1 MKSFTIIIA
10 ITLFGL
16 LPLTLVQGQTSPKP
30 AGNEKSVA
38 AAGAGKRTDVYHVHL
53 TKAALGKAVQL
64 GNRLKTPDTN
74 NPMPDHFIVLRHQD
88 GDAWDYVV
96 ITHLGPKAT
105 VEAAGTAVPPDK
117 RDLSAW
123 HTDTFVNGP
132 SWEEFTRAMG
142 IDKDSSSKT
151 TGSVYSVS
159 YYRPAPGH
167 REQLEKMLGEIPSA
181 PNDTTAGNV
190 LMQHLEGGPWTFL
203 TIARYNSWDDFAT
216 GEKNSVAQTTKK
228 DSPWFRLRDHTDFHT
243 DTLTDRIAP

>member
-1 MKSFTIIIA
+1 MKSITTTVA
-10 ITLFGL
+10 ITLFSL
-16 LPLTLVQGQTSPKP
+16 LPVAFVHGQGSPKP
-30 AGNEKSVA
+30 AAGEKSA
-38 AAGAGKRTDVYHVHL
+38 APAGAGKRTDVYHVHF

-64 GNRLKTPDTN
+64 GDWLKTPDQS

-105 VEAAGTAVPPDK
+105 VEPAGTAVPPDK
-117 RDLSAW
+117 RDLSEW

-142 IDKDSSSKT
+142 IDADSKSKS

-167 REQLEKMLGEIPSA
+167 RQQLEKMLSETPSG
-181 PNDTTAGNV
+181 PTDTTVGNV
-190 LMQHLEGGPWTFL
+190 LLQHLEGADWTFL
-203 TIARYNSWDDFAT
+203 TIARYNSWEDFAT
-216 GEKNSVAQTTKK
+216 GEKNSVSQTTKK
-228 DSPWFRLRDHTDFHT
+228 DSPWFQLREHAAFHT